1 MQAEK
6 GSAMGGILK
15 VLRSTAAAAMVLG
28 LLTNLAAAKPFELPE
43 SKPIVTISLP
53 DAWGPEEIA
62 KGVQANSPDTGI
74 YVSFEIDNIKNT
86 DKVILDG
93 VKFLAESG
101 VKIDPASEKRGEA
114 KVNGIDMI
122 DINWTGVYEGS
133 VAKVSLTIAVLSPAK
148 IGLLTYW
155 GSPSAEKKYAAQLD
169 GILKSI
175 QPLGQ

>member
-1 MQAEK
+1 
-6 GSAMGGILK
+6 MGGILK
-15 VLRSTAAAAMVLG
+15 VLRSTAAAVIVLG
-28 LLTNLAAAKPFELPE
+28 LLTSLAAAKPFELPE

-53 DAWGPEEIA
+53 DAWEPEEIP

-86 DKVILDG
+86 DRVVLDG

-101 VKIDPASEKRGEA
+101 VKIDPASEKRGEG

-122 DINWTGVYEGS
+122 DINWTGVYSGS
-133 VAKVSLTIAVLSPAK
+133 VAKVSLTIAILSPTK